1 MRMRQEGREGK
12 YMCRYIVHSMWED
25 VEQRSKIMG
34 VSFSK
39 RQSINLFVTIVLNPY
54 MFNVMKT
61 DISGDLYNTV
71 SVLSQYLLATQSS

>member
-34 VSFSK
+34 VRYVSDLEGK
-39 RQSINLFVTIVLNPY
+39 KKLN
-54 MFNVMKT
+54 
-61 DISGDLYNTV
+61 SE
-71 SVLSQYLLATQSS
+71 A